1 MMSKDEESN
10 RDVELAK
17 LFHKMDVEAEL
28 MALKV
33 DLFVK
38 RMVEEYLEVDL
49 PVVSADARKVMVFM
63 LVETIFE
70 KCFKLH
76 ADEDDWHSVEKAI
89 EEWWRA
95 NPSGPPPRPPRGRT
109 GYG

>member
-1 MMSKDEESN
+1 MSKDEESN

-17 LFHKMDVEAEL
+17 LFRRMDVEAEL

-33 DLFVK
+33 DLFVNK
-38 RMVEEYLEVDL
+38 MVEEYLEVDL
-49 PVVSADARKVMVFM
+49 PVVSADARKMMVFM
-63 LVETIFE
+63 LVEAIFE

-76 ADEDDWHSVEKAI
+76 ADEGDWLSIEKAI

-95 NPSGPPPRPPRGRT
+95 NPSEPRRPRGRT

>member
-1 MMSKDEESN
+1 MSKDEESN
-10 RDVELAK
+10 REVELAK

-76 ADEDDWHSVEKAI
+76 ADEGDWLSIEKAI

-95 NPSGPPPRPPRGRT
+95 NPSESPPRPPRGRT